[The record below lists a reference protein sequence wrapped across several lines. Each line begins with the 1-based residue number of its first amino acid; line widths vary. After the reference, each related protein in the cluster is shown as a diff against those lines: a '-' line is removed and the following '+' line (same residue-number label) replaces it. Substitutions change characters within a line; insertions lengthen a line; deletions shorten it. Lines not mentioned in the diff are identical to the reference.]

1 MYWQVKAG
9 MRFRIV
15 GGYGV
20 FNKDGNWSY
29 FGDLPQFASLLDTVG
44 QTGARPTELALL
56 AARASFVSSPV
67 SYIVITPL
75 VRHPGITATVAEE
88 LTGCT
93 VEEVADVGLCSVPR
107 G

>member
-20 FNKDGNWSY
+20 FNNHGSWSY
-29 FGDLPQFASLLDTVG
+29 FGELPEFASLLNTVG

-56 AARASFVSSPV
+56 AARASLLSSPV
-67 SYIVITPL
+67 SDIVITPL

-93 VEEVADVGLCSVPR
+93 VEKVADVGLCAVPR